1 MSRIGLK
8 PIPVPDDVTVEI
20 SGKDVFVKG
29 KNGTLS
35 LTLVEEVSAA
45 QAGGQVVVT
54 PQNDSVRVRSMWGMQ
69 RTMISNLIQ
78 GVSEGFTVNLEIQGV
93 GYRAAVKGS
102 DLQLQLG
109 FSHDVIYSIPE
120 GIKINC
126 EKPTAVKIFGANRQ
140 QVGQVAA
147 EIRAFRPPE
156 PFKGKGVRY
165 LNETV
170 FRKEGKKK

>member
-8 PIPVPDDVTVEI
+8 PIPVPDDVTLKI
-20 SGKDVFVKG
+20 SGKDISAKG

-45 QAGGQVVVT
+45 QADGQVVVT

-120 GIKINC
+120 GIEITC
-126 EKPTAVKIFGANRQ
+126 EIPTTVKIFGANRQ